1 MSPLAS
7 KRASALLLGS
17 QPRALAFLTR
27 AEFAQKL
34 PGVNAKVVVI
44 IPLKPDGVF
53 AHAFSGDWLG
63 RGFEHGQ
70 RTSSKSGRFARP
82 ASSFIALFVAH
93 GARAGVTE
101 KNKIVVGNVA
111 VGPFNVHTRA
121 GRKVHLYRLR
131 IRGRSGRLKRGLH
144 CFSIA

>member
-7 KRASALLLGS
+7 KRASALRLGS

-27 AEFAQKL
+27 AEFAQEL

-44 IPLKPDGVF
+44 VPLEPDGVF
-53 AHAFSGDWLG
+53 AHALGGDWLG

-70 RTSSKSGRFARP
+70 RAGSKSGRFARP

-101 KNKIVVGNVA
+101 EDKIVVRNVA
-111 VGPFNVHTRA
+111 VGPFNVDTRA
-121 GRKVHLYRLR
+121 GGKVYLHRLGV
-131 IRGRSGRLKRGLH
+131 RGR
-144 CFSIA
+144 